1 MHDKLVQLANERDAI
16 ISCLEKP
23 SKLICLFILFLG
35 PREGVVLEFCLHG
48 LISHIKS
55 VGGALR
61 YLWPD
66 NQYLSFHDLIH
77 PAITIHH
84 QLPVASAICQKI
96 KIRHFPR
103 SLKAVTSHYTV
114 FWLKT
119 VSTSSQKCI
128 SSHESEMSSMDFGQ
142 WSMDNGVG
150 YWISDV
156 RKGADAQTLSEEILW
171 IAEFY
176 ACSIGFLKFEY

>member
-61 YLWPD
+61 YL
-66 NQYLSFHDLIH
+66 
-77 PAITIHH
+77 
-84 QLPVASAICQKI
+84 
-96 KIRHFPR
+96 
-103 SLKAVTSHYTV
+103 
-114 FWLKT
+114 
-119 VSTSSQKCI
+119 
-128 SSHESEMSSMDFGQ
+128 
-142 WSMDNGVG
+142 
-150 YWISDV
+150 
-156 RKGADAQTLSEEILW
+156 
-171 IAEFY
+171 
-176 ACSIGFLKFEY
+176 